1 MSNSR
6 LPNGGYSLT
15 NGSNYMLDGFQFD
28 TEYNSGPFDKAR
40 LPESKGITALPSGM
54 IPVGNPIFSGIPDG
68 VEADYD
74 MDLSDFTKSATQ
86 DISVVDHSWL
96 ASQPKP
102 NLEGMRTH
110 EDILEQFAE
119 GRFENPDVNQLKAL
133 EGAWGQSTTGLD
145 IIPNSQRKHD
155 KYKNSYGDNQ
165 TKLPGD
171 DYREVQEKAMRKLA
185 YGKEAIDEIISEVE
199 GLLSEAEEKAQKVA
213 SALKREYGLNGR
225 VYIRERDFPGLFNG
239 RWDEVV
245 NKRCASS
252 LYIISNKEDCAFDR
266 FLGREVI
273 ASEIEIDWKRTAS
286 ILMPKLRSFGV
297 RKGRGSHKEI
307 VKKAFIDLMEGD
319 IENIERPSTWWQVQ
333 ADPSAGVSLSDAM
346 SALENAEIEETRIAS
361 QEEVGEAKLTK
372 KLARIAEQLVA
383 EGFVEEEQVEAVC
396 GCGKTAREKIA
407 RLYDLASQPLEKG
420 DYVGQGEG
428 VKYHIPTKK
437 ARETKFKSRGVQLF
451 ENRSRI
457 AQHKLSKLAATG
469 LISEADLLK
478 IASAHKSEPE
488 RAVELAFSK
497 VASSLRG
504 QTDNTYDGLGKD
516 VVRLTQARTPIETEF
531 KSREEVALAQR
542 VARAQTKVA
551 KLVEVGLISID
562 EAESAASK
570 AKSPEDK
577 VAAVYRAAAQKTPSI
592 SEYQGVID
600 KSEDRQSVSD
610 LVQAQEAFFKKFAGA
625 SKAQYEKG
633 VLVEVQRL
641 INASLVSV
649 GDVERVVAEHKSPEV
664 RLQEIYKLATKPLVA
679 QRTEATL
686 HIEKKKSETNKHHLK
701 RASEKDWA
709 VAREKV
715 SKLVVSGFLTEKD
728 VEKLSS
734 IKDPHAFTKKA
745 FAVASKPME
754 VREYQGDETRHI
766 ESKKSSQKQ
775 ASEMKVSRWL
785 RQKMTEGTAGGILD
799 TLLKG
804 RFSEPTLASLSTL
817 IKSLRDTHEGLSG
830 HAYVDVGAY
839 VTEGIEGCDTGAL
852 QHRVNQLPAAL
863 MVDKCTKCVFNSDG
877 TCQKYNKV
885 LIMSPADIIENTP
898 SYQKEMI
905 RLSNT
910 SDAERTASLFVNNYD
925 AGEFNLHQ
933 DAEFDLEDAPSAEIL
948 GDVLFGGFEV

>member
-1 MSNSR
+1 MSNSK

-28 TEYNSGPFDKAR
+28 TEYNSGPYDKAR
-40 LPESKGITALPSGM
+40 LPEAKGITALPSGM
-54 IPVGNPIFSGIPDG
+54 IPTGNPMFSEIPDG

-74 MDLSDFTKSATQ
+74 LDLSEFTKSATQ
-86 DISVVDHSWL
+86 DIAIVDHSWL
-96 ASQPKP
+96 ASQPVP
-102 NLEGMRTH
+102 NLEGVRTH
-110 EDILEQFAE
+110 EDVLQQFAE
-119 GRFENPDVNQLKAL
+119 GRFENPEVNQLKAL
-133 EGAWGQSTTGLD
+133 EESWGQSTTGLD
-145 IIPNSQRKHD
+145 IVPNSQRKHD
-155 KYKNSYGDNQ
+155 KYKNSYGERSQ
-165 TKLPGD
+165 LPGD
-171 DYREVQEKAMRKLA
+171 DYRQVKEKAMRKLA
-185 YGKEAIDEIISEVE
+185 YGKEAIEEIVSEVE
-199 GLLSEAEEKAQKVA
+199 TLLAEAQEKAQKVA
-213 SALKREYGLNGR
+213 GELRSEYGLNGR

-239 RWDEVV
+239 RWDEVI

-252 LYIISNKEDCAFDR
+252 LYIVANHEDCAFDR

-273 ASEIEIDWKRTAS
+273 SSVDQIDWKRTAS
-286 ILMPKLRSFGV
+286 VLMPKLRSFGV
-297 RKGRGSHKEI
+297 RKGSGSHKEI

-333 ADPSAGVSLSDAM
+333 ADPTAGLSLSDAM
-346 SALENAEIEETRIAS
+346 TQLENTEIQATRVAT
-361 QEEVGEAKLTK
+361 QDEVLENKLTR
-372 KLARIAEQLVA
+372 KLAKISEQLVA
-383 EGFVEEEQVEAVC
+383 EGFVEEEQAEAVC

-407 RLYDLASQPLEKG
+407 RLYELASQPLKKG

-428 VKYHIPTKK
+428 VKYHTPTKK
-437 ARETKFKSRGVQLF
+437 AMETKFKSREAQLF
-451 ENRSRI
+451 ENRSRL

-497 VASSLRG
+497 VASSLRD

-531 KSREEVALAQR
+531 KSREEVTFAQR

-577 VAAVYRAAAQKTPSI
+577 VAAVYKVAAQKTPPV
-592 SEYQGVID
+592 SEYQGAID

-610 LVQAQEAFFKKFAGA
+610 LVQAQRAFFKKFAGA

-649 GDVERVVAEHKSPEV
+649 RDVERVVAEHKSPEA
-664 RLQEIYKLATKPLVA
+664 RIQEIYKLATKPIVT
-679 QRTEATL
+679 QRTAAT
-686 HIEKKKSETNKHHLK
+686 HHVETKKSEPNKHHLK
-701 RASEKDWA
+701 RASDKDWA

-715 SKLVVSGFLTEKD
+715 SKLVGAGFLTERD
-728 VEKLSS
+728 VERLSS
-734 IKDPHAFTKKA
+734 IADPHAFTKKA
-745 FAVASKPME
+745 FAMASEPAE

-766 ESKKSSQKQ
+766 ETKKSSEKQ

-785 RQKMTEGTAGGILD
+785 RQKMTEGTAGGVLD
-799 TLLKG
+799 TLLKA
-804 RFSEPTLASLSTL
+804 RFSEPTLISLSSL
-817 IKSLRDTHEGLSG
+817 IKSLRDTHEGVSG

-839 VTEGIEGCDTGAL
+839 VTEGIEGCDKGAL

-863 MVDKCTKCVFNSDG
+863 MVDKCTKCVFNSEG

-885 LIMSPADIIENTP
+885 LIMSPADIIENIP

-905 RLSNT
+905 RLANT
-910 SDAERTASLFVNNYD
+910 SDSERTASLFVNNYE
-925 AGEFNLHQ
+925 AGEFNLQ
-933 DAEFDLEDAPSAEIL
+933 QESDFDLDDAPSAEVL

>member
-1 MSNSR
+1 
-6 LPNGGYSLT
+6 
-15 NGSNYMLDGFQFD
+15 MLDGFQFD

-119 GRFENPDVNQLKAL
+119 GRFENPEVNQLKAL

-239 RWDEVV
+239 RWDEVI

-273 ASEIEIDWKRTAS
+273 ASESEIDWKRTAS

-297 RKGRGSHKEI
+297 RKGSGSHKEI
-307 VKKAFIDLMEGD
+307 IKRAFIDLMEGH

-407 RLYDLASQPLEKG
+407 RLYAIASQPTE
-420 DYVGQGEG
+420 VGSYEG
-428 VKYHIPTKK
+428 MG
-437 ARETKFKSRGVQLF
+437 REVHAHEGFKSRLDPNAYVPVKG
-451 ENRSRI
+451 ERE
-457 AQHKLSKLAATG
+457 AQKH
-469 LISEADLLK
+469 
-478 IASAHKSEPE
+478 IAS
-488 RAVELAFSK
+488 
-497 VASSLRG
+497 
-504 QTDNTYDGLGKD
+504 
-516 VVRLTQARTPIETEF
+516 I
-531 KSREEVALAQR
+531 
-542 VARAQTKVA
+542 QTKVA
-551 KLVEVGLISID
+551 SLIQHGLISID
-562 EAESAASK
+562 E
-570 AKSPEDK
+570 
-577 VAAVYRAAAQKTPSI
+577 
-592 SEYQGVID
+592 
-600 KSEDRQSVSD
+600 
-610 LVQAQEAFFKKFAGA
+610 
-625 SKAQYEKG
+625 
-633 VLVEVQRL
+633 
-641 INASLVSV
+641 
-649 GDVERVVAEHKSPEV
+649 VERVTKKGKTASEKLSRVYAYLAEPAKVASYTGQYENTKVMGVSPKWSDGDIEALQRHASNTEKKNLEV
-664 RLQEIYKLATKPLVA
+664 RDTEKKNLEVRNERALTRIAKMINLGLISHTEVETAIKGRKTPEQKLASVFEYLAKPKQVGSYQDYAVTEHRMTPVRNKPLAVVPD
-679 QRTEATL
+679 
-686 HIEKKKSETNKHHLK
+686 KVK
-701 RASEKDWA
+701 RASEQVW
-709 VAREKV
+709 VSARNKV
-715 SKLVVSGFLTEKD
+715 QRLVDSGLLSKQAYED
-728 VEKLSS
+728 LSE
-734 IKDPHAFTKKA
+734 IKDPDLFVKRAFSIAATPTEA
-745 FAVASKPME
+745 G
-754 VREYQGDETRHI
+754 EYQGAETQHI
-766 ESKKSSQKQ
+766 LGQKKSSERL
-775 ASEMKVSRWL
+775 ASENKVATWL
-785 RQKMTEGTAGGILD
+785 KQKMSEGSAGKELD
-799 TLLKG
+799 VLLRG
-804 RFSEPTLASLSTL
+804 RFSEAVLSEHKARIASLRSE
-817 IKSLRDTHEGLSG
+817 HEGVSG
-830 HAYVDVGAY
+830 HAYVDASAY
-839 VTEGIEGCDTGAL
+839 MTEGVEGCEKGAL
-852 QHRVNQLPAAL
+852 IHRANQIPVVLG
-863 MVDKCTKCVFNSDG
+863 MKKCGSCVFNVDG
-877 TCQKYNKV
+877 TCQKYNKGV
-885 LIMSPADIIENTP
+885 VASLEGVVEDLRG
-898 SYQKEMI
+898 YQKEMI
-905 RLSNT
+905 RLANS
-910 SDAERTASLFVNNYD
+910 SDSERTASLFVNNYD
-925 AGEFNLHQ
+925 ADEFGLVQ
-933 DAEFDLEDAPSAEIL
+933 EGGVDIDDAPSSEEL
-948 GDVLFGGFEV
+948 GDVFFGGFEV